1 MHRKSHQLRMTVQL
15 QQLYLNIKCFMR
27 QSLGLPQLSCLYHTG
42 LSIYVTIFKIHP
54 GQKSH
59 SEDRKAA
66 ELEEIWKF

>member
-1 MHRKSHQLRMTVQL
+1 MFHAAVSGAAAV
-15 QQLYLNIKCFMR
+15 I
-27 QSLGLPQLSCLYHTG
+27 LSYHTG

-66 ELEEIWKF
+66 GLEEIWKF